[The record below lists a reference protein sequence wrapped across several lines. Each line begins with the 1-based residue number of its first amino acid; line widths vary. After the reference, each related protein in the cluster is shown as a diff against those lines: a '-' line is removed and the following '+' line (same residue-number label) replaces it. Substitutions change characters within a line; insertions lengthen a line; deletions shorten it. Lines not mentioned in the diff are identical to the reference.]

1 MSTRVV
7 RNMKNDIFRAMQ
19 HQSLSYFNQNPTGRL
34 INRVN
39 YDAERVRSFF
49 IDGVPY
55 FVMHVLSY
63 VALSVVLFRISWQ
76 LTLLLFIPI
85 IPVVLMIKF
94 AIPKLIRAYSS
105 LGGAPPP

>member
-1 MSTRVV
+1 MT
-7 RNMKNDIFRAMQ
+7 
-19 HQSLSYFNQNPTGRL
+19 QSVS
-34 INRVN
+34 
-39 YDAERVRSFF
+39 ASFF

-105 LGGAPPP
+105 LWRRSSSMNSMMNDSLTGIRVVKAFAKEDAETHRF